1 MSFTKWKIKEV
12 DIYEISSDILKTNLI
27 KKLKFWYHAQVY
39 KNLIKKKKEPNML
52 FKSYA
57 KTRFN
62 SLTKWILPNISL
74 E

>member
-1 MSFTKWKIKEV
+1 MSFTKWEIKEV
-12 DIYEISSDILKTNLI
+12 DIYEKSSDILKTNLI

-39 KNLIKKKKEPNML
+39 KNLIKKKKEPNKF

-62 SLTKWILPNISL
+62 SLTKWILPNINL
-74 E
+74 D